1 MTYMSEQLRILIEG
15 ACEAKDKII
24 NEQAQE
30 LQNKDNV
37 IQNKDAV
44 IQNQGIELQNQK
56 EKIAALE
63 AQIAA
68 MQKTG

>member
-1 MTYMSEQLRILIEG
+1 MSEQLRILIEG

-24 NEQAQE
+24 SEQARE
-30 LQNKDNV
+30 IENDKAV
-37 IQNKDAV
+37 IQNKDA
-44 IQNQGIELQNQK
+44 E
-56 EKIAALE
+56 IAALK